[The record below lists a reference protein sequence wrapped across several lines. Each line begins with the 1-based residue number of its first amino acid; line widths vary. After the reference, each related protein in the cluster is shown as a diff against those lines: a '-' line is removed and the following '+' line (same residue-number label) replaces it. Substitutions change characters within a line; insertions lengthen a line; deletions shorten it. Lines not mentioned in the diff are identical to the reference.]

1 MTTQSTTKNDKPLSE
16 KLKFGFGRR
25 LPLYLQTEV
34 AECGLACLA
43 MISGFHGARID
54 VTTLRQRF
62 PLTLRGANLKQ
73 IISIASQLNL
83 SSRAI
88 RTELDSLKDVEM
100 PAILHWDFNHFVVLK
115 KVTATTVVIHDPAQG
130 ERVLSKTEAA
140 KHFTGVVLELR
151 PTAEFSHTN
160 SESRLRISDLWSR
173 MDGLLPSLG
182 QVMVFAVTL
191 QILALVSPYFVQL
204 VLDEVLMSQ
213 DWDLLHVL
221 GAAFI
226 VLQVVKAAATGVRAW
241 IILYLGT
248 LLNVQ
253 LVNNLFH
260 HLIRL
265 PMEYFERRH
274 IGDIV
279 SRFMSVDEVRRM
291 ISDGFVEAVVDG
303 LMVTTSLIVMYIY
316 SPKLATVAL
325 VAVILYA
332 LSRYAL
338 YGPHRRAME
347 ESIVMQAKEESV
359 FLETVR
365 AMQTIKAFGKEEM
378 RQSVWQNR
386 YADRANAG
394 IAVGRLEIGYR
405 TFHELATGLEYVILI
420 WLGAAAIINAE
431 LTAGMLIA
439 FLAYRLYFSNQ
450 AQSLVD
456 KLFEY
461 KLLRMHLNRIADITS
476 TQREQSLYTEREQ
489 LEDVKGK
496 LELKNVSFRYT
507 EADEYVI
514 KDLSLTIGAGES
526 VVFVGPSGCGKTTL
540 LKIMMG
546 LIRPTS
552 GEVRLDGVDIW
563 RLGLASYRQHIGSVM
578 QDDNL
583 LSGSISDNVSFFDP
597 QVDQQ
602 RVQMCA
608 VAAAI
613 AEDILKMP
621 MGFQTM
627 VGDLGNTLSGGQQQR
642 LLLARALYKDPKIL
656 FLDESTSH
664 LDVATEHR
672 INQLIKQIGITRV
685 MIAHR
690 QETIAMADRIID
702 LRDPGQKA
710 EQDVA

>member
-1 MTTQSTTKNDKPLSE
+1 MTTPSTFNNDKPVSE

-43 MISGFHGARID
+43 MVSGFHGARID

-88 RTELDSLKDVEM
+88 RTELESLRDVEM

-115 KVTATTVVIHDPAQG
+115 KVTSTSIVIHDPAQG
-130 ERVLSKTEAA
+130 ERVLSKAEAA

-151 PTAEFSHTN
+151 PTAEFSSTN
-160 SESRLRISDLWSR
+160 SESRLKISDLWSR

-291 ISDGFVEAVVDG
+291 ISDGFVEALVDG
-303 LMVTTSLIVMYIY
+303 LMVTTSLLVMYIY

-325 VAVILYA
+325 AAVILYA

-338 YGPHRRAME
+338 YGPHKRAME
-347 ESIVMQAKEESV
+347 ESIVMRAKEESV

-405 TFHELATGLEYVILI
+405 TFHELATGLEYVALI
-420 WLGAAAIINAE
+420 WLGAAAILDAD

-450 AQSLVD
+450 AQSLID

-496 LELKNVSFRYT
+496 LELKNISFRYT

-514 KDLSLTIGAGES
+514 KNLSLTIEAGES

-546 LIRPTS
+546 LIKPTS

-664 LDVATEHR
+664 LDVATENR
-672 INQLIKQIGITRV
+672 INQLIKQIGITRI

-702 LRDPGQKA
+702 LRDPVRA
-710 EQDVA
+710 DQDAA

>member
-1 MTTQSTTKNDKPLSE
+1 MNIIN
-16 KLKFGFGRR
+16 KLKFGSGKR
-25 LPLYLQTEV
+25 LPLFLQTEV

-43 MISGFHGARID
+43 MVSGYHGHQVD
-54 VTTLRQRF
+54 VTRLRQRF

-73 IISIASQLNL
+73 IISIAAQLNL
-83 SSRAI
+83 SSRAL
-88 RTELDSLKDVEM
+88 RTDLDGLRDIKT

-115 KVTATTVVIHDPAQG
+115 AVKGGKVVIHDPGQG
-130 ERVLSKTEAA
+130 ERVMSLTEVGN
-140 KHFTGVVLELR
+140 HFTGVVLELQ
-151 PTAEFSHTN
+151 PTAEFEAIDDKTELKISH
-160 SESRLRISDLWSR
+160 LWSHIE
-173 MDGLLPSLG
+173 GLLPSLG
-182 QVMVFAVTL
+182 QIMVFAIAL
-191 QILALVSPYFVQL
+191 QVMALVAPYFVQL
-204 VLDEVLMSQ
+204 VLDEVLLSH
-213 DWDLLHVL
+213 DWSLLHVL
-221 GAAFI
+221 GLAFVALHVMKSVAMGI
-226 VLQVVKAAATGVRAW
+226 RSW
-241 IILYLGT
+241 IILYVGT

-265 PMEYFERRH
+265 PLEYFERRH

-279 SRFMSVDEVRRM
+279 SRFMSVDEVRKM

-303 LMVTTSLIVMYIY
+303 VMVTTSIIVMYIY
-316 SPKLATVAL
+316 SPILASIAL
-325 VAVILYA
+325 AAVVIYAISRFILY
-332 LSRYAL
+332 R
-338 YGPHRRAME
+338 PHKRAME
-347 ESIVMQAKEESV
+347 EAIVMQAKEEST

-394 IAVGRLEIGYR
+394 IAVGKLEIGYR
-405 TFHELATGLEYVILI
+405 TFHELVTGLEYVVLI
-420 WLGAAAIINAE
+420 WVGATAIIDAK

-439 FLAYRLYFSNQ
+439 FLSYRLYFSNQ

-456 KLFEY
+456 KLFQY

-476 TQREQSLYTEREQ
+476 TQRETGLYTDRGQTDEIQ
-489 LEDVKGK
+489 GK
-496 LELKNVSFRYT
+496 LELKNVSFRYS
-507 EADEYVI
+507 EADEYII
-514 KDLSLTIGAGES
+514 KDLSLTIEAGES

-546 LIRPTS
+546 LIKPTS
-552 GEVRLDGVDIW
+552 GEVCVDGVDIW
-563 RLGLASYRQHIGSVM
+563 RLGLSNYRQHIGSVM
-578 QDDNL
+578 QDDCL
-583 LSGSISDNVSFFDP
+583 LSGSISDNISFFDP

-608 VAAAI
+608 VAAAL

-621 MGFQTM
+621 MGFQSM

-642 LLLARALYKDPKIL
+642 LLLARALYKDPSIL

-664 LDVATEHR
+664 LDVGTESK
-672 INQLIKQIGITRV
+672 INQLVKQIGITRI

-702 LRDPGQKA
+702 LRDPGMDRRNA
-710 EQDVA
+710 A

>member
-1 MTTQSTTKNDKPLSE
+1 MNIIN
-16 KLKFGFGRR
+16 KLKFGAGKR
-25 LPLYLQTEV
+25 LPLFLQTEV

-43 MISGFHGARID
+43 MVSGYHGHQVD
-54 VTTLRQRF
+54 VTRLRQRY

-73 IISIASQLNL
+73 IISIAAQLNL
-83 SSRAI
+83 STRAL
-88 RTELDSLKDVEM
+88 RTDLEGLRDIKT

-115 KVTATTVVIHDPAQG
+115 SVKGEKVVVHDPAQG
-130 ERVLSKTEAA
+130 ERIMSLSEVGN
-140 KHFTGVVLELR
+140 HFTGVVLELQ
-151 PTAEFSHTN
+151 PTAEFETIEDRTELKITH
-160 SESRLRISDLWSR
+160 LWSHIE
-173 MDGLLPSLG
+173 GLLPSLG
-182 QVMVFAVTL
+182 QVMVFAIAL
-191 QILALVSPYFVQL
+191 QVMALVAPYFVQL
-204 VLDEVLMSQ
+204 VLDEVLLSH
-213 DWDLLHVL
+213 DWSLLHVL
-221 GAAFI
+221 GLAFVALHFMKSVAMGI
-226 VLQVVKAAATGVRAW
+226 RSW
-241 IILYLGT
+241 IILYVGT

-265 PMEYFERRH
+265 PLEYFERRH

-279 SRFMSVDEVRRM
+279 SRFMSVDEVRKM

-303 LMVTTSLIVMYIY
+303 VMVTTSIIVMYIY
-316 SPKLATVAL
+316 SPILASIAL
-325 VAVILYA
+325 AAVVIYAISRFILY
-332 LSRYAL
+332 R
-338 YGPHRRAME
+338 PHKRAME
-347 ESIVMQAKEESV
+347 EAIVMQAKEESV

-394 IAVGRLEIGYR
+394 IAVGKLEIGYR
-405 TFHELATGLEYVILI
+405 TFHELVTGLEYVVLI
-420 WLGAAAIINAE
+420 WVGATAIIDAK

-439 FLAYRLYFSNQ
+439 FLSYRLYFSNQ

-456 KLFEY
+456 KVFEY

-476 TQREQSLYTEREQ
+476 TARETGLYTERGQTDEIQ
-489 LEDVKGK
+489 GK
-496 LELKNVSFRYT
+496 LELKNISFRYS
-507 EADEYVI
+507 EADEYII
-514 KDLSLTIGAGES
+514 KDLSLTIEAGES

-546 LIRPTS
+546 LIKPTS
-552 GEVRLDGVDIW
+552 GEVCVDGVDIW
-563 RLGLASYRQHIGSVM
+563 RLGLSNYRQNIGSVM
-578 QDDNL
+578 QDDCL
-583 LSGSISDNVSFFDP
+583 LSGSISDNISFFDP

-608 VAAAI
+608 VAAAL

-621 MGFQTM
+621 MGFQSM

-642 LLLARALYKDPKIL
+642 LLLARALYKDPRIL

-664 LDVATEHR
+664 LDVGTESK
-672 INQLIKQIGITRV
+672 INQLVKQIGITRI

-702 LRDPGQKA
+702 LRDPDMDKRNA
-710 EQDVA
+710 A